1 MYKADKSEVLPLE
14 LIAPRGL
21 SLLLSA
27 GWTVSS
33 GSSGL
38 RRENT
43 VGKLRLPGL
52 CVAGL

>member
-1 MYKADKSEVLPLE
+1 MYKADKSEGLPLG

-21 SLLLSA
+21 SFLLST
-27 GWTVSS
+27 GWAVSS

-38 RRENT
+38 RREST

-52 CVAGL
+52 RVAGL